1 MPACCVAYCKSDTR
15 NKIPGQKCPFFGV
28 PKKQVVFDE
37 WKKVIPAKRKG
48 LCAKSLVC
56 YLHFEDNCIKK
67 DLGNWRLKAG
77 SIPTLRLKREPT
89 PPPAP
94 HKQLNLPVILSVPGG
109 LIVLNQS
116 NTKGSAENEVVCM
129 EKLKLPGESWQSRK
143 LVNEQEH
150 PVIVCFETTF
160 VDLDPLVRKSAII
173 NLETK
178 EIEYKVFQR
187 KCPPVNGCLLQ
198 KFSSAADVERSLQYF
213 NCVRTCPGITEEKF
227 HELKEF
233 SFPSGYFENGSWR
246 SKSCSQLIT
255 RVKQDT
261 ENDLLKNPCP
271 KCNKI
276 RTTVLL
282 PRLEKKLRSPSA
294 DVKNEYLSR
303 DALLLKLNEIEKQIK
318 TLEPTLKPQEES
330 EMVMTDLIEV
340 DMF

>member
-1 MPACCVAYCKSDTR
+1 M
-15 NKIPGQKCPFFGV
+15 
-28 PKKQVVFDE
+28 
-37 WKKVIPAKRKG
+37 
-48 LCAKSLVC
+48 
-56 YLHFEDNCIKK
+56 
-67 DLGNWRLKAG
+67 
-77 SIPTLRLKREPT
+77 
-89 PPPAP
+89 
-94 HKQLNLPVILSVPGG
+94 ILSVPGG

-116 NTKGSAENEVVCM
+116 NTKGGAENEVVCM

-213 NCVRTCPGITEEKF
+213 NCVRTCPGIIEEKF

-246 SKSCSQLIT
+246 SKS
-255 RVKQDT
+255 
-261 ENDLLKNPCP
+261 
-271 KCNKI
+271 
-276 RTTVLL
+276 
-282 PRLEKKLRSPSA
+282 
-294 DVKNEYLSR
+294 
-303 DALLLKLNEIEKQIK
+303 
-318 TLEPTLKPQEES
+318 
-330 EMVMTDLIEV
+330 
-340 DMF
+340 